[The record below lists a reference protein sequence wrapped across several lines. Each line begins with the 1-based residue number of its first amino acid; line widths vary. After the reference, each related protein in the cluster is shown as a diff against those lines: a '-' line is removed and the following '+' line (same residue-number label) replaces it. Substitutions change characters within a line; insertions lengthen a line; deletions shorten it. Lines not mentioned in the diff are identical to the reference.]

1 MGWVQCYND
10 HLSMTYVPGERNR
23 LDQDLRTA
31 SVAICRGLYEFGPCQ
46 CNLSQ
51 MFDLLA
57 CSETELT
64 SRLYTGFN
72 ERELNET
79 TRQSIYEQYTTVGYK
94 GTGIETV
101 NLICMLTNAEL
112 TALLTFETFDE
123 TTELPQPK
131 PTNELYILLRSQL
144 EDKEKCD
151 ALRNKW
157 DEFKPYFP
165 KVKDADDRLVKR
177 NKMLT
182 AGTGQNRINSS
193 FRVSQ
198 EVQHQDM
205 FRRMERW
212 TMTFW
217 ALAPRTVTKYIS
229 FENQGRD
236 SCKQTILPSEML
248 FKFCEARNKF
258 IAWDTPHKRW
268 ARLSEAEQVK

>member
-1 MGWVQCYND
+1 
-10 HLSMTYVPGERNR
+10 MTYVPGERNR
-23 LDQDLRTA
+23 LDQDLLTA

-123 TTELPQPK
+123 TTT
-131 PTNELYILLRSQL
+131 PTTQAY
-144 EDKEKCD
+144 
-151 ALRNKW
+151 
-157 DEFKPYFP
+157 
-165 KVKDADDRLVKR
+165 
-177 NKMLT
+177 
-182 AGTGQNRINSS
+182 
-193 FRVSQ
+193 
-198 EVQHQDM
+198 
-205 FRRMERW
+205 
-212 TMTFW
+212 
-217 ALAPRTVTKYIS
+217 
-229 FENQGRD
+229 
-236 SCKQTILPSEML
+236 
-248 FKFCEARNKF
+248 
-258 IAWDTPHKRW
+258 
-268 ARLSEAEQVK
+268 